1 MRPGFLFFSLVRYDE
16 SRRKISMSKNQKQTV
31 RKPAMKF
38 PNLRKKIQKQKVQQQ
53 PLHKI
58 GKKK

>member
-1 MRPGFLFFSLVRYDE
+1 
-16 SRRKISMSKNQKQTV
+16 MSKNQKQTV
-31 RKPAMKF
+31 RRPAMKF
-38 PNLRKKIQKQKVQQQ
+38 PNLRKKMQKQKVQQQ